1 MTLVLKQI
9 FFIYMWLQKKLSN
22 DKSDNFFLNKNLS
35 GQDER
40 RLCAVEEDF
49 EAIKLTSD
57 SSFLI
62 NFYSNTESPH
72 GKGFLLLYDGVGQ
85 WSQ

>member
-1 MTLVLKQI
+1 
-9 FFIYMWLQKKLSN
+9 MWLQQKLSN
-22 DKSDNFFLNKNLS
+22 NKSDHFFLNKNLS

-40 RLCAVEEDF
+40 DLYAVEKDF
-49 EAIKLTSD
+49 EAINLTSD

-62 NFYSNTESPH
+62 NFYSNAESPH